1 MQQLQELSWVLNLE
15 YAIFLKN
22 GGMVFSMLLC
32 SMLRCRISTQCVA
45 KRKDSIMNVMQL
57 NTDIYNSLGVLSND
71 ESYLEKAARHLKK
84 LAQAKKD
91 VENAK
96 AKEEA
101 LASINQAFTE
111 LKLHGEGKMDF
122 IPAEDLL
129 NEL

>member
-1 MQQLQELSWVLNLE
+1 M
-15 YAIFLKN
+15 K
-22 GGMVFSMLLC
+22 
-32 SMLRCRISTQCVA
+32 
-45 KRKDSIMNVMQL
+45 
-57 NTDIYNSLGVLSND
+57 
-71 ESYLEKAARHLKK
+71 KAARYLKK
-84 LAQAKKD
+84 LAQTKRD

-111 LKLHGEGKMDF
+111 QKLHREGKMDF

>member
-1 MQQLQELSWVLNLE
+1 
-15 YAIFLKN
+15 
-22 GGMVFSMLLC
+22 
-32 SMLRCRISTQCVA
+32 
-45 KRKDSIMNVMQL
+45 MNVMQL

-71 ESYLEKAARHLKK
+71 ESYLEKAARYLKK
-84 LAQAKKD
+84 LAQAKRN

-101 LASINQAFTE
+101 FASINQAFME
-111 LKLHGEGKMDF
+111 LKLHREGKMDF

>member
-1 MQQLQELSWVLNLE
+1 MTR
-15 YAIFLKN
+15 AIWKKLH
-22 GGMVFSMLLC
+22 V
-32 SMLRCRISTQCVA
+32 I
-45 KRKDSIMNVMQL
+45 
-57 NTDIYNSLGVLSND
+57 
-71 ESYLEKAARHLKK
+71 LKK
-84 LAQAKKD
+84 LAQAKRD

-111 LKLHGEGKMDF
+111 LKLHREGKMDF

>member
-1 MQQLQELSWVLNLE
+1 MTRVIWKKQHV
-15 YAIFLKN
+15 ILKN
-22 GGMVFSMLLC
+22 W
-32 SMLRCRISTQCVA
+32 
-45 KRKDSIMNVMQL
+45 RKL
-57 NTDIYNSLGVLSND
+57 N
-71 ESYLEKAARHLKK
+71 
-84 LAQAKKD
+84 

-111 LKLHGEGKMDF
+111 LKLHREGKMDF

>member
-1 MQQLQELSWVLNLE
+1 
-15 YAIFLKN
+15 
-22 GGMVFSMLLC
+22 
-32 SMLRCRISTQCVA
+32 
-45 KRKDSIMNVMQL
+45 MNVMQL

-71 ESYLEKAARHLKK
+71 ESYLEKAARYLKK
-84 LAQAKKD
+84 LAQTKRD

-111 LKLHGEGKMDF
+111 LKLHREGKMDF

>member
-1 MQQLQELSWVLNLE
+1 M
-15 YAIFLKN
+15 
-22 GGMVFSMLLC
+22 
-32 SMLRCRISTQCVA
+32 
-45 KRKDSIMNVMQL
+45 
-57 NTDIYNSLGVLSND
+57 GVLSDD
-71 ESYLEKAARHLKK
+71 ESYLKKAARYLKK
-84 LAQAKKD
+84 LAQTKRD

-111 LKLHGEGKMDF
+111 LKLHREGKMDF

>member
-1 MQQLQELSWVLNLE
+1 
-15 YAIFLKN
+15 
-22 GGMVFSMLLC
+22 
-32 SMLRCRISTQCVA
+32 
-45 KRKDSIMNVMQL
+45 MNVMQL
-57 NTDIYNSLGVLSND
+57 NADIYNSLGVLSND
-71 ESYLEKAARHLKK
+71 ESYLEKAARYLKK
-84 LAQAKKD
+84 LAQAKRD

-111 LKLHGEGKMDF
+111 LKLHREGKMDF